1 MGTGSI
7 GSVPFWQQDQ
17 NYWTNVQAENQA
29 TSATSALISSM
40 GNAMTAQARGIASIA
55 NQQALARV
63 QAQLTDALKSAIAQ
77 TQAASASGSSSISPN
92 GSPATGTGTVPVTAS
107 TSLTTLR
114 IPPNTAFTVSDGTN
128 TNTYTSTG
136 TDTVGD
142 LINGLNA
149 VGPTAAN
156 VVTYL
161 NSSGNIV
168 VAGTNNTVS
177 VSVGGTFASNIGFG
191 AKNDLFSRSLP
202 RRVLPALPRV
212 RRAPRHRRQAAQALP
227 PGCFKTPRLRSI
239 HRRLYKPAARPR
251 ASSATA
257 RSLTSW
263 PDAGAPQLAVLP
275 S

>member
-107 TSLTTLR
+107 TSLTTLE
-114 IPPNTAFTVSDGTN
+114 N
-128 TNTYTSTG
+128 
-136 TDTVGD
+136 
-142 LINGLNA
+142 
-149 VGPTAAN
+149 
-156 VVTYL
+156 
-161 NSSGNIV
+161 
-168 VAGTNNTVS
+168 
-177 VSVGGTFASNIGFG
+177 
-191 AKNDLFSRSLP
+191 
-202 RRVLPALPRV
+202 PAEYRF
-212 RRAPRHRRQAAQALP
+212 HCQ
-227 PGCFKTPRLRSI
+227 
-239 HRRLYKPAARPR
+239 
-251 ASSATA
+251 
-257 RSLTSW
+257 
-263 PDAGAPQLAVLP
+263 
-275 S
+275 

>member
-191 AKNDLFSRSLP
+191 AKNNSFQP
-202 RRVLPALPRV
+202 VAPATSSSSSSSSSS
-212 RRAPRHRRQAAQALP
+212 
-227 PGCFKTPRLRSI
+227 GST
-239 HRRLYKPAARPR
+239 
-251 ASSATA
+251 ASSSSGTSTAPGLLQNTATA
-257 RSLTSW
+257 FNSSAALQTGSTAESLLGNGSLV
-263 PDAGAPQLAVLP
+263 DLLA
-275 S
+275 